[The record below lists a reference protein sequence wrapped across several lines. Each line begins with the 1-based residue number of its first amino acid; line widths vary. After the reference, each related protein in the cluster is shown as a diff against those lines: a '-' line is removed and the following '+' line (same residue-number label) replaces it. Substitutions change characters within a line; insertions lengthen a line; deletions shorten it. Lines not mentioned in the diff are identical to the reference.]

1 MSRLALALIWL
12 VHFLPLRVIARIGDA
27 IGWLLFWLIGERR
40 RVTRINLEKCFP
52 QKSPEERERIARGHF
67 RAICRAF
74 AQHGIFW
81 WSAPSRIQKI
91 VTVEGREHLPAPD
104 TRVVIFA
111 PHFMG
116 QEGGVMRMS
125 LDLPIAS
132 MYSKQKDPA
141 FDARLLAG
149 RRRFGGEIFPRQAGF
164 RQAVKQI
171 KSGKYY
177 YFMPD
182 LDHGAKGAVFVPFF
196 GVPAA
201 AATGLA
207 FIARVS
213 KAVVVPFVSQM
224 LPDGRYLAKFYPA
237 WRDFPSGDDVADA
250 RRMMAFI
257 EERIQEMPE
266 QYLWMHKRFKT
277 RPPGEPGFY

>member
-1 MSRLALALIWL
+1 MSRIAIAIIWL
-12 VHFLPLRVIARIGDA
+12 IHFLPLRVIARIGDG
-27 IGWLLFWLIGERR
+27 IGWLLFWLIPERR
-40 RVTRINLEKCFP
+40 KVTRINLGKCLP
-52 QKSPEERERIARGHF
+52 HKSHEERERIARGHF

-81 WSAPSRIQKI
+81 WSSPSRIRK
-91 VTVEGREHLPAPD
+91 VVAVEGLEHLPANS
-104 TRVVIFA
+104 RVVIFA

-116 QEGGVMRMS
+116 QEGGVMRLVVDIRM
-125 LDLPIAS
+125 AS
-132 MYSKQKDPA
+132 MYSRQKDPV
-141 FDARLLAG
+141 FDARLYAG
-149 RRRFGGEIFPRQAGF
+149 RKRFGGELFPRQAGL
-164 RQAVKQI
+164 RPVVRQI
-171 KSGKYY
+171 KAGIP
-177 YFMPD
+177 FFIMPD
-182 LDHGAKGAVFVPFF
+182 LDHGPKGAVFVPFF

-201 AATGLA
+201 ATTGLS

-213 KAVVVPFVSQM
+213 KAVVVPFVCRM
-224 LPDGRYLAKFYPA
+224 LADGRYLAKFYPA

-250 RRMMAFI
+250 RRMMAFV

>member
-1 MSRLALALIWL
+1 MSRLAIALIWL
-12 VHFLPLRVIARIGDA
+12 LHFLPVRVIARVGDA
-27 IGWLLFWLIGERR
+27 IGWALFWLIPERR
-40 RVTRINLEKCFP
+40 HVTRINLEKCFP
-52 QKSPEERERIARGHF
+52 QKSRTERERIARAHF

-81 WSAPSRIQKI
+81 WSSPSRIRKT
-91 VTVEGREHLPAPD
+91 VTVEGLEHVPANS
-104 TRVVIFA
+104 RVVIFA

-116 QEGGVMRMS
+116 QEGGVMRMVV
-125 LDLPIAS
+125 DVRMAS
-132 MYSKQKDPA
+132 MYSRQKDPV
-141 FDARLLAG
+141 FDARLFAG
-149 RRRFGGEIFPRQAGF
+149 RTRFGGELFPRQAGL
-164 RQAVKQI
+164 RPVVKQI
-171 KSGKYY
+171 KAGTP
-177 YFMPD
+177 FFIMPD

-201 AATGLA
+201 ATTGLS
-207 FIARVS
+207 FLARVS
-213 KAVVVPFVSQM
+213 KAVIVPFVCRM

-237 WRDFPSGDDVADA
+237 WRDFPSGDDVSDA

-257 EERIQEMPE
+257 EERIHEMPE

>member
-1 MSRLALALIWL
+1 MSRLAIAVIWL
-12 VHFLPLRVIARIGDA
+12 IHFLPLRVIARIGDA
-27 IGWLLFWLIGERR
+27 IGWLLFWLIRERR

-52 QKSPEERERIARGHF
+52 QKTREERERIARGHF
-67 RAICRAF
+67 QAICRAF

-81 WSAPSRIQKI
+81 WSPRRRIENI
-91 VTVEGREHLPAPD
+91 VVVEGREHLPPAD

-132 MYSKQKDPA
+132 MYSRQKDPT

-149 RRRFGGEIFPRQAGF
+149 RQRFGGVIFPRQAGF

-171 KSGKYY
+171 KAGKYY

-201 AATGLA
+201 TATGLA

-213 KAVVVPFVSQM
+213 KAVVVPFVSRM